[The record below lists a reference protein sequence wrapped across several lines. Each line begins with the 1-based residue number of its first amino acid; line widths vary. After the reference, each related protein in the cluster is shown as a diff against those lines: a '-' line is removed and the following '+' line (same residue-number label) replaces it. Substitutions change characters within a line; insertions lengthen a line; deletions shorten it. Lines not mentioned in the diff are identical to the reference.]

1 MDGQRAQRKDR
12 LRVYL
17 RDITLC
23 TTEHGVSYLA
33 WCYVYHPIISI
44 PRSNMIKKE
53 NGTVTFNPELA
64 RRLLENGEIKEDRMP
79 G

>member
-1 MDGQRAQRKDR
+1 MDGQRSQRKDR

-44 PRSNMIKKE
+44 PRSNIIKKE

-64 RRLLENGEIKEDRMP
+64 RRLLESGEIKEDRMP
-79 G
+79 S